1 MSAVEPKQPAKP
13 GVKDLKEFFG
23 YAKLADFSREWKE
36 LTDDDREQL
45 RTGIADGTFNY

>member
-1 MSAVEPKQPAKP
+1 MPETTAPKPL

-23 YAKLADFSREWKE
+23 YEKLADFSKDWKE
-36 LTDDDREQL
+36 LTDEDKEQL